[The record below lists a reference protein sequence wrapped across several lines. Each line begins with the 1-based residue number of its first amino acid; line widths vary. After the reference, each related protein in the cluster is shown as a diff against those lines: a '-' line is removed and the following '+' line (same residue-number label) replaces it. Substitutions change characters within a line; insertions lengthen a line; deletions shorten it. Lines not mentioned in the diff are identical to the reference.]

1 MKHQSWLSNFSW
13 PPALQ
18 YRDYRLLWIGLF
30 ISTIGTQMQLVAV
43 NWHVFDLLRGQ
54 TFTIN
59 LFGRTI
65 DLGAE
70 ALGLGTLGLV
80 RVIPIVLFALL
91 GGMLADTHNRRT
103 LLIRAQ
109 VVSGLIAGVLAILTI
124 TGHVTVPVIYLATS
138 GLAAVAAFANPSQQ
152 SLVPHLVPPEH
163 FQNAVT
169 LNNLLFTTAGIVG
182 PAVAGLMVAY
192 LDIGIVYAINAIS
205 FVAVVISLMMLS
217 YRGQPAVNA
226 KGLGWDALIEGLRFT
241 FRTKII
247 WSTMVLDFLATFF
260 SSARTMLPI
269 IATDILGLGA
279 VGYGWL
285 SAAQPVG
292 SVVAAS
298 ALATRRDM
306 NHQGTVLLVSVII
319 YGIATAF
326 LGLSTSVILSFIL
339 LALTGAGDTVST
351 VIRGTVRQM
360 MTPDELRGRM
370 TSVNM
375 MFFMGGPQLG
385 ELEAGLVAA
394 VWGVPFAIV
403 TGGLATV
410 LITGLIAWKYPEL
423 RQYDSPEAAPA
434 PG

>member
-1 MKHQSWLSNFSW
+1 MQTWFRSRSW
-13 PPALQ
+13 PPALH
-18 YRDYRLLWIGLF
+18 YRDYRLLWVGLF
-30 ISTIGTQMQLVAV
+30 VSTIGSQMQLVAV
-43 NWHVFDLLRGQ
+43 NWHIFDLLRGQ
-54 TFTIN
+54 TFTVS
-59 LFGRTI
+59 LFGRSI

-91 GGMLADTHNRRT
+91 GGMLADSRNRRT
-103 LLIRAQ
+103 LLIRAEMM
-109 VVSGLIAGVLAILTI
+109 SGLLAGVLAVLTL
-124 TGHVTVPVIYLATS
+124 TGHVSVPIIYLATS
-138 GLAAVAAFANPSQQ
+138 GLAAVAAFANPSRQ

-192 LDIGIVYAINAIS
+192 LNIGVVYALNAVS
-205 FVAVVISLMMLS
+205 FIAVVISLVIMT
-217 YRGQPAVNA
+217 YRGQPAGA
-226 KGLGWDALIEGLRFT
+226 KGLGWDALVEGLRFT
-241 FRTKII
+241 FQTKII
-247 WSTMVLDFLATFF
+247 WSTMVLDFMATFF

-285 SAAQPVG
+285 SAAQPIG
-292 SVVAAS
+292 SVAA
-298 ALATRRDM
+298 AGAMATRRDI
-306 NHQGTVLLVSVII
+306 NRQGTVLLVSVVI
-319 YGIATAF
+319 YGLATAV
-326 LGLSTSVILSFIL
+326 LGVSTSVILSFVL
-339 LALTGAGDTVST
+339 LAITGAGDTVST

-360 MTPDELRGRM
+360 LTPDELRGRM

-403 TGGLATV
+403 TGGVATV
-410 LITGLIAWKYPEL
+410 LITGLVAWKYPEL
-423 RQYDSPEAAPA
+423 RQYDHPEPLPAPA
-434 PG
+434 

>member
-1 MKHQSWLSNFSW
+1 MQTWFRSRSW
-13 PPALQ
+13 PPALH
-18 YRDYRLLWIGLF
+18 YRDYRLLWVGLF
-30 ISTIGTQMQLVAV
+30 VSTIGSQMQLVAV
-43 NWHVFDLLRGQ
+43 NWHIFDLLRGQ
-54 TFTIN
+54 TFTVS
-59 LFGRTI
+59 LFGRSI

-91 GGMLADTHNRRT
+91 GGMLADSRNRRT
-103 LLIRAQ
+103 LLIRAEM
-109 VVSGLIAGVLAILTI
+109 VSGLLAGVLAVLTL
-124 TGHVTVPVIYLATS
+124 TGHVSVPIIYLATS
-138 GLAAVAAFANPSQQ
+138 GLAAVAAFANPSRQ

-192 LDIGIVYAINAIS
+192 LNIGVVYALNAVS
-205 FVAVVISLMMLS
+205 FIAVVISLVVMS
-217 YRGQPAVNA
+217 YRGQPAGA
-226 KGLGWDALIEGLRFT
+226 KGLGWEALVEGLRFT
-241 FRTKII
+241 FQTKII

-285 SAAQPVG
+285 SAAQPIG
-292 SVVAAS
+292 SVVAAG
-298 ALATRRDM
+298 AMATRRDI
-306 NHQGTVLLVSVII
+306 NRQGTVLLISVVI
-319 YGIATAF
+319 YGMATAV
-326 LGLSTSVILSFIL
+326 LGVSTSVILSFVL
-339 LALTGAGDTVST
+339 LAITGAGDTVST

-360 MTPDELRGRM
+360 LTPDELRGRM

-394 VWGVPFAIV
+394 VWGVPIAIV
-403 TGGLATV
+403 TGGVATV

-423 RQYDSPEAAPA
+423 RQYDHPEPLPAPA
-434 PG
+434 

>member
-1 MKHQSWLSNFSW
+1 MSSWLRSRSW

-18 YRDYRLLWIGLF
+18 YRDYRLLWAGLF
-30 ISTIGTQMQLVAV
+30 ISTIGSQMQLVAV
-43 NWHVFDLLRGQ
+43 NWHIFDLLRGQ
-54 TFTIN
+54 TFTVS
-59 LFGRTI
+59 LFGRSI

-91 GGMLADTHNRRT
+91 GGLLADSRNRRT
-103 LLIRAQ
+103 LLIRAEM
-109 VVSGLIAGVLAILTI
+109 VAGLLAGVLAVLTL
-124 TGHVTVPVIYLATS
+124 TGHVTVPIIYLATS
-138 GLAAVAAFANPSQQ
+138 GLAAVAAFANPSRQ
-152 SLVPHLVPPEH
+152 SLIPHLVPPKD

-169 LNNLLFTTAGIVG
+169 LNNLMSTTAGIVG
-182 PAVAGLMVAY
+182 PAIAGLMVAY
-192 LDIGIVYAINAIS
+192 LNIGVVYALNAVS
-205 FVAVVISLMMLS
+205 FIAVVISLMIMS
-217 YRGQPAVNA
+217 YRGQPAGA
-226 KGLGWDALIEGLRFT
+226 KGLGWEALVEGLRFT
-241 FRTKII
+241 FQTKII

-285 SAAQPVG
+285 SAAQPIG
-292 SVVAAS
+292 SVVAAGGM
-298 ALATRRDM
+298 ATRRDITR
-306 NHQGTVLLVSVII
+306 QGTVLLVSVAI
-319 YGIATAF
+319 YGLATAF
-326 LGLSTSVILSFIL
+326 LGVSTSVVLSFVL
-339 LALTGAGDTVST
+339 LAITGAGDTVST

-410 LITGLIAWKYPEL
+410 VITGLIAWKYPVL
-423 RQYDSPEAAPA
+423 RHYDHPETAPVPA
-434 PG
+434 